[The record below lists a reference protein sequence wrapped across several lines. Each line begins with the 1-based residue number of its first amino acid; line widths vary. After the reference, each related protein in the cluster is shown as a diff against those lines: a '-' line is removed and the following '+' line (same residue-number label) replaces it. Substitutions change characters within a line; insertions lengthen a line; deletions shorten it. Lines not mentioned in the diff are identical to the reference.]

1 MTNNTLGNKVVETVS
16 STCKIIT
23 SSGVGLLVGGITSF
37 AVVSTLGEISTNE
50 FFSFVRNKKSS
61 CFL

>member
-1 MTNNTLGNKVVETVS
+1 MGNSTSGNKVVESVS

-23 SSGVGLLVGGITSF
+23 SSGIGLLVGGVTSF

-50 FFSFVRNKKSS
+50 FFSFVI
-61 CFL
+61 